1 MSQLNF
7 QQPLLQTLVSHD
19 PSKIIIIRWYFDVR
33 KKGKK
38 KTLNYPPPPVSLWL
52 SLSGTLFFC
61 RLTFIIL
68 SALRVQP
75 ILLCRPK
82 SLVRCVRH
90 PVFTFNFEHSGWR
103 VLSWLHVVCVAP
115 LYIVCLYL
123 HGILSQHMWFLTGG
137 RALNVTDWCFYVG
150 QAKCLRA
157 PKSLHSPVK
166 SNACLC
172 ESDAMLYLLPSMML
186 MGGHETLNTLDWFN
200 NLIMISR

>member
-19 PSKIIIIRWYFDVR
+19 PSKIILIRWHFNVR
-33 KKGKK
+33 KKA
-38 KTLNYPPPPVSLWL
+38 LNYFNLPPPSCFL

-75 ILLCRPK
+75 ILLCWPK
-82 SLVRCVRH
+82 SLVCCVRH
-90 PVFTFNFEHSGWR
+90 PVFTFNLEHSGWR

-115 LYIVCLYL
+115 LHIVCLYP
-123 HGILSQHMWFLTGG
+123 HGILSQPMWFLTGG

-150 QAKCLRA
+150 QAKCCLRV
-157 PKSLHSPVK
+157 P
-166 SNACLC
+166 
-172 ESDAMLYLLPSMML
+172 
-186 MGGHETLNTLDWFN
+186 
-200 NLIMISR
+200 